1 MGCRSFGR
9 PAALPTARWG
19 VVRTA
24 TPARPYP
31 SAVSSDDR
39 RQHLREQAQ
48 RAPTGP
54 GVYQWL
60 DEQGRVLYVG
70 KAAKLRPRVRSYL
83 SKRGDGR
90 PLVHLLMRRAVD
102 LEVITTNTPEEALL
116 LENTLIKQH
125 RPPYNLRLKD
135 DKSYLLV
142 RVDRTH
148 PFPRIR
154 LVRKVKKDGALYLGP
169 FASAKGLRRTVR
181 FLRTLYPLRTCSD
194 RELAER
200 TKPCLYHQIGR
211 CCAPCVDLVTPEA
224 YVQLV
229 EGALGILRGRDDGML
244 RRLEQAM
251 LEASEAHAY
260 EMAAILR
267 DRMQALEAALAR
279 QETVSPD
286 GKDRDVVA
294 VASAGGMAMIGV
306 VFVRDGHV
314 VATRALPQ
322 RTSLPRA
329 DVLHA
334 FLSQF
339 YLRGKVIPP
348 EVLVEEAPPD
358 MEGLQELLAR
368 VREGRVSLRVP
379 QRGAG
384 RDLMRMA
391 RDNAEVALGEH
402 SARARQAQAALQ
414 RIAEIVG
421 LDEAPERIEGYD
433 LSHLRGTDPVA
444 GMSVIV
450 GGIAESSS
458 YRHFAIR
465 EAKGGDDYAG
475 MAEVIA
481 RRFRRGLELGALP
494 DLVLIDGGRGQL
506 EAARGA
512 LRDAGL
518 PAVPMLGLAKARV
531 ADGVRSEERIVLP
544 DRATAIVLAEDDP
557 ALRILVKARDEAH
570 RFAGRYQ
577 RKRRAASFGDGALDG
592 IPGVGPARK
601 QRLLKTF
608 GSVAGLKAAPF
619 EDLAAVPGIGE
630 RLARLIRERIAG

>member
-1 MGCRSFGR
+1 M
-9 PAALPTARWG
+9 
-19 VVRTA
+19 
-24 TPARPYP
+24 P
-31 SAVSSDDR
+31 SADR
-39 RQHLREQAQ
+39 RLHLEERVR
-48 RAPTGP
+48 RAPSGP

-60 DEQGRVLYVG
+60 DAQGRVLYVG
-70 KAAKLRPRVRSYL
+70 KAAKLKPRVRSYL

-90 PLVHLLMRRAVD
+90 PLVHLLMRRAVE
-102 LEVITTNTPEEALL
+102 LELITTNTPEEALL

-142 RVDRTH
+142 RVDRKH
-148 PFPRIR
+148 PFPRLR

-169 FASAKGLRRTVR
+169 FASAKGLRRTLR
-181 FLRTLYPLRTCSD
+181 FLRTLFPLRTCSD

-200 TKPCLYHQIGR
+200 RKPCLYHQIGR

-224 YVQLV
+224 YAQLV
-229 EGALGILRGRDDGML
+229 EGALGVLRGRDDGL
-244 RRLEQAM
+244 LERLERDMHA
-251 LEASEAHAY
+251 ASAEHAY
-260 EMAAILR
+260 EKAAILR

-286 GKDRDVVA
+286 GKDRDVIA
-294 VASAGGMAMIGV
+294 VASAGGTAV
-306 VFVRDGHV
+306 VGIVYVRDGHV

-339 YLRGKVIPP
+339 YLRGKVVPA
-348 EVLVEEAPPD
+348 EVLVEEEPPD
-358 MEGLQELLAR
+358 MPGLQGLLER
-368 VREGRVSLRVP
+368 LRDGRVALRVP
-379 QRGAG
+379 KRGAG

-391 RDNAEVALGEH
+391 RENAEVALGEH
-402 SARARQAQAALQ
+402 GERARKAQGALQ
-414 RIAEIVG
+414 RLAEIVG
-421 LDEAPERIEGYD
+421 MDEVPERIEGYD

-444 GMSVIV
+444 GMSVVI
-450 GGIAESSS
+450 GGVAEPGS

-465 EAKGGDDYAG
+465 SAKGGDDYGG

-512 LRDAGL
+512 LREAGL
-518 PAVPMLGLAKARV
+518 PPVPMVGLAKARLGEGG
-531 ADGVRSEERIVLP
+531 ARSAERIVRH
-544 DRATAIVLAEDDP
+544 DRREAIVLPEDDP

-630 RLARLIRERIAG
+630 RLARLIRERI

>member
-1 MGCRSFGR
+1 VA
-9 PAALPTARWG
+9 P
-19 VVRTA
+19 
-24 TPARPYP
+24 
-31 SAVSSDDR
+31 DDPQQR
-39 RQHLREQAQ
+39 LRERAQ

-54 GVYQWL
+54 GVYRWL
-60 DEQGRVLYVG
+60 DDQERVLYIG
-70 KAAKLRPRVRSYL
+70 KAANLRARVRSYL

-90 PLVHLLMRRAVD
+90 PLVHLLMRRAVE
-102 LEVITTNTPEEALL
+102 LEVIATNTPEEALL
-116 LENTLIKQH
+116 LENTLIKQF

-142 RVDRTH
+142 RIDRTH
-148 PFPRIR
+148 PFPRFR
-154 LVRKVKKDGALYLGP
+154 LVRKVSKDGALYLGP

-194 RELAER
+194 GELAER

-224 YVQLV
+224 YSELV
-229 EGALGILRGRDDGML
+229 SGAIGLLRGRDDGML
-244 RRLEQAM
+244 KRLARAM
-251 LEASEAHAY
+251 EAASEAQSY
-260 EMAAILR
+260 EQAAILR
-267 DRMQALEAALAR
+267 DRMQALESALAR

-286 GKDRDVVA
+286 GKDRDVIA
-294 VASAGGMAMIGV
+294 VASAGGTAVIGIV
-306 VFVRDGHV
+306 YVRDGHV

-322 RTSLPRA
+322 RTRLPRA
-329 DVLHA
+329 EVLHA

-348 EVLVEEAPPD
+348 EVLVEEEPPD
-358 MEGLQELLAR
+358 AEGLQELLVR
-368 VREGRVSLRVP
+368 LREGRVSLRVP

-384 RDLMRMA
+384 RDLMQMA
-391 RDNAEVALGEH
+391 RTNAEVALGEH
-402 SARARQAQAALQ
+402 SVRTREAQAALA

-421 LDEAPERIEGYD
+421 LESPPERIEGYD

-444 GMSVIV
+444 GMSVLL
-450 GGIAESSS
+450 GGVAESAS

-481 RRFRRGLELGALP
+481 RRFRAGLALGALP

-512 LRDAGL
+512 LRAAGMPL
-518 PAVPMLGLAKARV
+518 VPMLGLAKARV
-531 ADGVRSEERIVLP
+531 AEGVRSEERIVLP
-544 DRATAIVLAEDDP
+544 DRPEAVVLPEDDP

-601 QRLLKTF
+601 RRLLKTF

-619 EDLAAVPGIGE
+619 EDLAAVPGVGE
-630 RLARLIRERIAG
+630 RLARLILERLG